1 MKAQEKAEFEIEM
14 SISGITV
21 ELDNVEIFHFDALGN
36 THRVNGV
43 SVLANAN
50 AILGI

>member
-1 MKAQEKAEFEIEM
+1 M

-50 AILGI
+50 ALLGI